1 MPRLYLLAMALLLG
15 ACDEP
20 AAPAAAPGADTGS
33 VYHVGIVVDD
43 LDAAMARWSGAHA
56 AGPFFVARHF
66 PFRNAVLD
74 GNPVSPDVSLAFG
87 YAGDFL
93 IELIERHDSGPL
105 PYERAGLHHVAYLS
119 DDVGQSVAAAESAGY
134 RCRFR
139 ADFPGG
145 RLAYCRL
152 AGATGA
158 DYVEYVQRSDGV
170 EALLA
175 MMYTASR
182 GWDGA
187 DPVREL
193 AF

>member
-1 MPRLYLLAMALLLG
+1 MALLLA
-15 ACDEP
+15 ACGQP
-20 AAPAAAPGADTGS
+20 AGPPAPPGTDTGS

-43 LDAAMARWSGAHA
+43 LDTAMARWTGDHA

-66 PFRNAVLD
+66 PFHDAVLD
-74 GNPVSPDVSLAFG
+74 GSALSPDVSLAFG

-93 IELIERHDSGPL
+93 IELIERHDSGPS

-119 DDVGQSVAAAESAGY
+119 DDVGQSVAAAESGGY
-134 RCRFR
+134 DCRFR
-139 ADFPGG
+139 AGFPGG
-145 RLAYCRL
+145 RLAYCRV

-158 DYVEYVQRSDGV
+158 DYVEYVQRSDGID
-170 EALLA
+170 ALLA
-175 MMYTASR
+175 MMYEASR